1 MEQNTARNF
10 ALQLG
15 SLITLYVSIVATLMV
30 VFGAINVLYPDAASY
45 GWEYSSSQEG
55 MRTGIAML
63 VVFFPVFL
71 ITTRM
76 VNRIRRTETGTYLVL
91 TKWLVY
97 LSLLAGGAVLLGDIV
112 TVILGYLNGE
122 LTTRFL
128 LKAIALSVVI
138 GCALFYYAKDAQ
150 GYWLTHE
157 KESKLYGLV
166 AIAIAVSALVVGFM
180 YSDSPTKVREMKIDA
195 EQVNNLSDMQWR
207 IEDHYRINKALPKT
221 TDELYVGIPPTNAP
235 EGRAAYEYKTID
247 EDTYQLCATFMYPS
261 TPNEMGTFAYTDS
274 SMKNPYNNWDH
285 GEGVTCF
292 ERTIAKEMVPMPL

>member
-15 SLITLYVSIVATLMV
+15 SLITLYVSIVAVLMV

-45 GWEYSSSQEG
+45 GWEYSSAQEG

-97 LSLLAGGAVLLGDIV
+97 LSLLVGGAVLLGDIV

-122 LTTRFL
+122 LTTRFV
-128 LKAIALSVVI
+128 LKAASLAVVLSA
-138 GCALFYYAKDAQ
+138 ALFYYVKDAQ

-166 AIAIAVSALVVGFM
+166 AIAIAVAALTVGFM
-180 YSDSPTKVREMKIDA
+180 FSDSPSKVREMKLDA
-195 EQVNNLSDMQWR
+195 EQVANLSDMQWR
-207 IEDHYRINKALPKT
+207 IEDHYRINKSLPKT
-221 TDELYVGIPPTNAP
+221 TDELYVGISPAKAP
-235 EGRAAYEYKTID
+235 ESRTAYEYKVTD

-261 TPNEMGTFAYTDS
+261 TPINASTIAYVDS

-285 GEGVTCF
+285 GQGVTCF
-292 ERTIAKEMVPMPL
+292 ERTIVKEMVPMPL